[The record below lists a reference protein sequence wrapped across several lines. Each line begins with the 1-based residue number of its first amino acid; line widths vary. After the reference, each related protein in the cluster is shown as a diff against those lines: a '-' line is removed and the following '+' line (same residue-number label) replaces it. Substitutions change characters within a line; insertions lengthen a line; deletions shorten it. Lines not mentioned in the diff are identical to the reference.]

1 MANKVT
7 LSTIADHLKVS
18 TATVSLALRDSTLV
32 AEGTR
37 QAVKQAARELGYIY
51 NRRAASL
58 RTARSGIVGVL
69 IHDIINP
76 FFAEILKA
84 IEEELGLSRQTFL
97 LCNHHDD
104 LAIQTNF
111 IETMLQFGADGAIVC
126 PAIGTTADEIGDI
139 ERAGLPVVLIAR
151 WVDGAGAPVYRGDDK
166 HGVYLATR
174 HQLDLGHKRIAF
186 IGGRRET
193 STGRDRLAGYLM
205 ALDEAGIA
213 PDEQLQMGS
222 QTTRKAG
229 YDCILDMYRRGM
241 RPTAVVC
248 FNDLVAIGVMSG
260 LRELGIEPGREVSV
274 IGYDDIGEAEIA
286 APALT
291 TVWNGQQ
298 EVGRLAARAMVAILT
313 GETPPTGKA
322 LITPEL
328 RMRKSTC
335 PPPGDRS

>member
-1 MANKVT
+1 MAPKVT
-7 LSTIADHLKVS
+7 LSTIAEHLKVS
-18 TATVSLALRDSTLV
+18 TATVSLALRDSPLV
-32 AEGTR
+32 AQATR
-37 QAVKQAARELGYIY
+37 EEVKAAARELGYIY
-51 NRRAASL
+51 NRRAAAL
-58 RTARSGIVGVL
+58 RTARSGIIGVL

-84 IEEELGLSRQTFL
+84 IEEELGLSQQTFL

-104 LAIQTNF
+104 LTIQTGF
-111 IETMLQFGADGAIVC
+111 IDTMLQFGADGAIVC
-126 PAIGTTADEIGDI
+126 PAIGTTAAEIADI

-151 WVDGAGAPVYRGDDK
+151 WVDGAAAPVYRGDDK

-174 HQLDLGHKRIAF
+174 HQIELGHRQIAF

-213 PDEQLQMGS
+213 ADDQLQMGS

-229 YDCILDMYRRGM
+229 YDCILHMHKRGP
-241 RPTAVVC
+241 RPTAIVC

-274 IGYDDIGEAEIA
+274 AGYDDIGEAEIA

-298 EVGRLAARAMVAILT
+298 EVGRLAAQAMVATLA
-313 GETPPTGKA
+313 GEAPPA
-322 LITPEL
+322 ADELITPQL
-328 RMRKSTC
+328 RVRKSTC
-335 PPPGDRS
+335 PPAGGSA